1 MLARVFDS
9 YIDKKTFWSST
20 GEVYLLPAVG
30 LLGVVKWQ
38 VSSRDDF
45 PNDLISPRVTC
56 NGEMWLAG
64 KGRICG
70 ACHNCQRQGRK
81 QWKVACIQ
89 RRGGSS
95 ICLMTTGTYVRRQEK
110 PIWMSITSAESGGTQ
125 AWRPASTALLG
136 HPVLWPRR
144 RSFSPKNHANLGL
157 GPSIEPIGSL
167 PHVPYLLAQV
177 HGCQWLPLAS
187 LIEIWEFWGG
197 DPFVSISDMVSH
209 HENSWLVNLHPP
221 WRTPPQK

>member
-9 YIDKKTFWSST
+9 YIIRQKTFWSST

-81 QWKVACIQ
+81 QWKA
-89 RRGGSS
+89 GLHPKEG
-95 ICLMTTGTYVRRQEK
+95 
-110 PIWMSITSAESGGTQ
+110 
-125 AWRPASTALLG
+125 PASVWWQL
-136 HPVLWPRR
+136 
-144 RSFSPKNHANLGL
+144 
-157 GPSIEPIGSL
+157 
-167 PHVPYLLAQV
+167 V
-177 HGCQWLPLAS
+177 HL
-187 LIEIWEFWGG
+187 WGG
-197 DPFVSISDMVSH
+197 KRSQSECLSH
-209 HENSWLVNLHPP
+209 QQKVGALKPEGQPPLRFLAIQCCGQDCPSWVWAHRLSQLGRCHMCHTSWHKSMDANGFHWRAWFNSESFGVVIHSSVFQTW
-221 WRTPPQK
+221 